1 MGSWESRSAPRQRH
15 RKGKVRIPGVGRW
28 MDDDAG
34 RTSSPV
40 RPPRDPGGHLTPAT
54 VTTGFPFP
62 EPSDNSGRTSRNPPD
77 AERPVHLPD
86 VHLGQF
92 TRTVRTDRHDVVATH
107 TGQLDPGLSTTHDDL
122 LIEMLV
128 WSIPDG
134 SVACPGERSDSAASP
149 KVMSA

>member
-1 MGSWESRSAPRQRH
+1 MLLGNATERARDEFPEL
-15 RKGKVRIPGVGRW
+15 
-28 MDDDAG
+28 DAG
-34 RTSSPV
+34 WTTMPVEHQAPCALRETLEAISP
-40 RPPRDPGGHLTPAT
+40 PAT

-134 SVACPGERSDSAASP
+134 SVACQGERSDPRPRARR
-149 KVMSA
+149 